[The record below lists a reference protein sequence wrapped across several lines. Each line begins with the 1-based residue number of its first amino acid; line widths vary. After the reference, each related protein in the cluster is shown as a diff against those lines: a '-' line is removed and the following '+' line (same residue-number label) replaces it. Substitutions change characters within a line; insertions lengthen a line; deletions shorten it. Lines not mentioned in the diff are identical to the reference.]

1 MAWESW
7 RAGKQTHCE
16 VMDEKVTLQ
25 SRLAFAADNL
35 PDQPPRVLAHRC
47 SSAENCDHFDQNKC
61 PWESLSSSR

>member
-7 RAGKQTHCE
+7 RTVKQTRCE
-16 VMDEKVTLQ
+16 IMDEEITLH

-47 SSAENCDHFDQNKC
+47 SSAEHCDHFDQPKC
-61 PWESLSSSR
+61 PWESVSSSR